1 MKKTL
6 FIIVLISCAFIQARS
21 QNIDSL
27 DFKIGQM
34 LIVGYPKQDIKPSEQ
49 TIDDIAKGRIGGI
62 ILFEKNINPSNSYI
76 KLKQLTW
83 NLQAKA
89 PLPLFIAIDQEGGRV
104 NRLKE
109 KYDFPK
115 SVSAEYLGQMANIDS
130 TRFYAEITA
139 STLAG
144 LGFNVNFAPV
154 VDLSTYKDNPVI
166 AKIERAYSDNPDSVA
181 RHAAVVI
188 DAHRRYGVISVLKH
202 FPGHGSSHADTHL
215 GIADVTDYWQSK
227 ELMPYQNLL
236 DKGKVDAI
244 MTAHI
249 VNKRLDKG
257 GNPGTLSKAI
267 MTDLLRDSLNYE
279 GVIFSDDMQMH
290 AITKHYGLEKAIKLS
305 IQAGVDVLMFS
316 NNIQGSENR
325 TVDAVHKIIRNLVEK
340 GEISEERIDQSY
352 DRIVKLKSGIRTL

>member
-6 FIIVLISCAFIQARS
+6 ITIFLISFVFIQLRAQS
-21 QNIDSL
+21 VDSL

-34 LIVGYPKQDIKPSEQ
+34 LIVGYPKQDIKPTEQ
-49 TIDDIAKGRIGGI
+49 TISDIEEGRIGGI
-62 ILFEKNINPSNSYI
+62 ILFEKNIKPSNSYI

-83 NLQAKA
+83 SLQEKA
-89 PLPLFIAIDQEGGRV
+89 PIPLFIAIDQEGGRV

-109 KYDFPK
+109 KYSFPK
-115 SVSAEYLGQMANIDS
+115 SVSAEYLGDLGNVDS

-154 VDLSTYKDNPVI
+154 VDLSTYKNNPVI
-166 AKIERAYSDNPDSVA
+166 AKIKRAYSDNPDSVV

-188 DAHRRYGVISVLKH
+188 DTHRKYGVISVLKH

-227 ELMPYQNLL
+227 ELVPYKNLL
-236 DKGKVDAI
+236 EQDKVDAI

-249 VNKRLDKG
+249 VNKKLDKA

-267 MTDLLRDSLNYE
+267 MTDILRDSLSYD

-290 AITKHYGLEKAIKLS
+290 AIAKHYGLEKAIKLS

-325 TVDAVHKIIRNLVEK
+325 TVDTVHKIIRSLVEK
-340 GEISEERIDQSY
+340 GEISTERIDKSY
-352 DRIVKLKSGIRTL
+352 DRIVKLKSMFN

>member
-1 MKKTL
+1 MMKNIL
-6 FIIVLISCAFIQARS
+6 VLIAFVSGAYLQTYGQIT
-21 QNIDSL
+21 DSL

-34 LIVGYPKQDIKPSEQ
+34 LIVGYPKQEIKPTEQ
-49 TIDDIAKGRIGGI
+49 TLSDIEKGRIGGI
-62 ILFEKNINPSNSYI
+62 ILFEKNINPANSYI

-83 NLQAKA
+83 NLQEKA
-89 PLPLFIAIDQEGGRV
+89 PLPLFIAIDQEGGKV

-109 KYDFPK
+109 KYHFPK
-115 SVSAEYLGQMANIDS
+115 SVSAQYLGKIANLDS

-154 VDLSTYKDNPVI
+154 VDLASFKENPVI
-166 AKIERAYSDNPDSVA
+166 AKIERAYSANPDSVA
-181 RHAAVVI
+181 LHASAVI
-188 DAHRRYGVISVLKH
+188 DAHQKFNVITVLKH

-215 GIADVTDYWQSK
+215 GIADVTDYWQSA
-227 ELMPYQNLL
+227 ELGPYQKLL
-236 DKGKVDAI
+236 TENKVNAI

-249 VNKRLDKG
+249 VNKRLDKA
-257 GNPGTLSKAI
+257 GNPGTLSKRI
-267 MTDLLRDSLNYE
+267 MTDLLRDSLNYD

-325 TVDAVHKIIRNLVEK
+325 TVDAVHKIIKNLVAT
-340 GEISEERIDQSY
+340 GEISKERIDQSY
-352 DRIVKLKSGIRTL
+352 DRIVKLKSQLE

>member
-1 MKKTL
+1 MKKSL
-6 FIIVLISCAFIQARS
+6 LIIAFISCVLIQVKS
-21 QNIDSL
+21 QTLDSL

-49 TIDDIAKGRIGGI
+49 TISDIAKGRIGGI

-83 NLQAKA
+83 SLQAKA
-89 PLPLFIAIDQEGGRV
+89 PVPLFIAIDQEGGRV

-109 KYDFPK
+109 KYDFPR
-115 SVSAEYLGQMANIDS
+115 SVSAQYLGGVANADS

-154 VDLSTYKDNPVI
+154 VDLSTYKENPVI

-181 RHAAVVI
+181 HHAAEVI

-215 GIADVTDYWQSK
+215 GIADVTDYWQQK
-227 ELMPYQNLL
+227 ELVPYQNLL
-236 DKGKVDAI
+236 EKGKVDAI

-249 VNKRLDKG
+249 VNKRLDKD
-257 GNPGTLSKAI
+257 GNPGTLSRAI
-267 MTDLLRDSLNYE
+267 MTGLLRDSLNYD

-305 IQAGVDVLMFS
+305 IKAGVDVLMFS

-325 TVDAVHKIIRNLVEK
+325 TVDAVHRIIKSLVEK
-340 GEISEERIDQSY
+340 GEITEERIDQSY
-352 DRIVKLKSGIRTL
+352 DRIVKLKSKL